1 MQKGI
6 SYLPPEKSPQKI
18 RDFTQEKNFLIIFL
32 SRPPLR
38 TKNSKEDALHKE
50 EHILPVLYLS

>member
-6 SYLPPEKSPQKI
+6 SYGTAWKIPQKSVI
-18 RDFTQEKNFLIIFL
+18 LQRKKNFLIIFL

-50 EHILPVLYLS
+50 HILLYLS